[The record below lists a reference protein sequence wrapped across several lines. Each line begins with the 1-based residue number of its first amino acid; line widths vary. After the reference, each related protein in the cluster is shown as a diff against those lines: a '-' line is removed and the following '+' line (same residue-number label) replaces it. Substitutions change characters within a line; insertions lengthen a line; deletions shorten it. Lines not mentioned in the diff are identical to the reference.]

1 MELTFNK
8 PMEFKLNKAR
18 IIISPEDD
26 TITLLKNSEVHEISG
41 LPRLAYENKTYT
53 IDGDL
58 IKLIM
63 FIDKLVTNEQRE
75 LDIIRGTWKNNKN
88 ESLTD
93 HTIIDILGG
102 LDYSDDEVYTEG
114 GYELEGEQSV
124 ETINNI
130 KETLNEVEYN
140 PDKDIQDTEDELSK
154 ALVTIFKELN
164 KPKELS
170 KESIKLLKSIDSKI
184 SKAIDSINKTPKVR
198 ELQRATTGKTYT
210 EVDFNREITGQNLN
224 KLKLILKIK
233 RALILAG
240 VPGTGKTTI
249 MRALASVLTGN
260 TNSKYVEFIS
270 FNQHTSYSDFVSGL
284 TSVEGVWLKTFG
296 ALSRVCK
303 AAIDDPDNNYYLLI
317 DELSRGNTEA
327 IFGELMTAIEQ
338 RGIPIVTNNGDTLI
352 VPKNLYIIAT
362 MNITDKSTSRL
373 DVATADRFGYIEVEP
388 QTRSILERPEFKDV
402 EYKEELKSILE
413 LIDKINEEIR
423 KDSRLGEQFEVGPR
437 SLFSNISNKE
447 EFKLAIEYDLLPS
460 IDRRIRNMT
469 NKNSVKSYIEK
480 IREIING

>member
-8 PMEFKLNKAR
+8 PMEFKLNKAK
-18 IIISPEDD
+18 IIISPEDKK
-26 TITLLKNSEVHEISG
+26 ILILKNSEIPGVIGGKTEGNMI
-41 LPRLAYENKTYT
+41 YEFEDDIEVAIKRVDKAITDEERALN
-53 IDGDL
+53 L
-58 IKLIM
+58 IA
-63 FIDKLVTNEQRE
+63 D
-75 LDIIRGTWKNNKN
+75 TWKNNRN
-88 ESLTD
+88 ESLRTFIKYN
-93 HTIIDILGG
+93 TIQENLI
-102 LDYSDDEVYTEG
+102 EV
-114 GYELEGEQSV
+114 
-124 ETINNI
+124 
-130 KETLNEVEYN
+130 KEEM
-140 PDKDIQDTEDELSK
+140 DTGNQQNEDELSK
-154 ALVTIFKELN
+154 ALSTVFKELN

-170 KESIKLLKSIDSKI
+170 KESIKLLKSIDNKLTT
-184 SKAIDSINKTPKVR
+184 AIDSINKTPKVK
-198 ELQRATTGKTYT
+198 ETPRATTGKAYT
-210 EVDFNREITGQNLN
+210 EVDFNREITGQNLD

-233 RALILAG
+233 GALILAG

-260 TNSKYVEFIS
+260 TNSEYVEFIS

-296 ALSRVCK
+296 ALSRISK

-388 QTRSILERPEFKDV
+388 QTRSILERPEFKNV
-402 EYKEELKSILE
+402 EYKVELERILE

-437 SLFSNISNKE
+437 SLFSNISDKE
-447 EFKLAIEYDLLPS
+447 EFKLVIEYDLLPS

-480 IREIING
+480 IREIINGWNC

>member
-8 PMEFKLNKAR
+8 PMEFKLNKAK
-18 IIISPEDD
+18 IIISPEDKK
-26 TITLLKNSEVHEISG
+26 ILILKNSEIPGVIGGKTEGNMI
-41 LPRLAYENKTYT
+41 YEFEDDIEVAIKRVDKVITDEERALN
-53 IDGDL
+53 L
-58 IKLIM
+58 IA
-63 FIDKLVTNEQRE
+63 D
-75 LDIIRGTWKNNKN
+75 TWKNNRN
-88 ESLTD
+88 ESLRTF
-93 HTIIDILGG
+93 IKYNKIQENLI
-102 LDYSDDEVYTEG
+102 EV
-114 GYELEGEQSV
+114 
-124 ETINNI
+124 
-130 KETLNEVEYN
+130 KEEM
-140 PDKDIQDTEDELSK
+140 DTGNQQNEDELSK
-154 ALVTIFKELN
+154 ALYTVFKELN

-170 KESIKLLKSIDSKI
+170 EESIKLLKSIDNKI
-184 SKAIDSINKTPKVR
+184 SIAIDSINKTPKVK
-198 ELQRATTGKTYT
+198 ETPRATTGKAYT
-210 EVDFNREITGQNLN
+210 EVDFNREITGQNLD

-260 TNSKYVEFIS
+260 TNSEYVEFIS

-296 ALSRVCK
+296 ALSRISK

-388 QTRSILERPEFKDV
+388 QTRSILERPEFKNV
-402 EYKEELKSILE
+402 EYKVELERILE

>member
-8 PMEFKLNKAR
+8 PMEFKLDGAR
-18 IIISPEDD
+18 IVISPEDGRV
-26 TITLLKNSEVHEISG
+26 ILLKKSKLYDANGIAFEVDTNKNYFLNEG
-41 LPRLAYENKTYT
+41 LIEA
-53 IDGDL
+53 
-58 IKLIM
+58 IKR
-63 FIDKLVTNEQRE
+63 IDKFATHEERP
-75 LDIIRGTWKNNKN
+75 LDVIINTWKNNNN
-88 ESLTD
+88 ESLQD
-93 HTIIDILGG
+93 CAIIDIIGG
-102 LDYSDDEVYTEG
+102 LDYTKDEVYTEG
-114 GYELEGEQSV
+114 GYELGVEQSV
-124 ETINNI
+124 ETLNST
-130 KETLNEVEYN
+130 EEALNELEDN
-140 PDKDIQDTEDELSK
+140 LDKDIQNNEDELSK
-154 ALVTIFKELN
+154 ALATVFKELN

-170 KESIKLLKSIDSKI
+170 KESIKLLKSIDNKI
-184 SKAIDSINKTPKVR
+184 SIAIDTINKTHKVK
-198 ELQRATTGKTYT
+198 ETPRATTGKAYT

-224 KLKLILKIK
+224 KLKSILKIK

-260 TNSKYVEFIS
+260 TNSEYVEFIS

-296 ALSRVCK
+296 ALSRISK

-388 QTRSILERPEFKDV
+388 QTRSILERHEFKDV
-402 EYKEELKSILE
+402 EYRGELESILE

-447 EFKLAIEYDLLPS
+447 EFKLAIEYDLISS

-469 NKNSVKSYIEK
+469 NKSSVKSYIEK

>member
-18 IIISPEDD
+18 IIISPEDKK
-26 TITLLKNSEVHEISG
+26 ILILKNSEIPGVIGGKTEGNMI
-41 LPRLAYENKTYT
+41 YEFE
-53 IDGDL
+53 DGIEVAIKRVDKAITDEERALNL
-58 IKLIM
+58 IA
-63 FIDKLVTNEQRE
+63 D
-75 LDIIRGTWKNNKN
+75 TWKNNRD
-88 ESLTD
+88 ESLRTF
-93 HTIIDILGG
+93 IKYNKIQENLI
-102 LDYSDDEVYTEG
+102 EV
-114 GYELEGEQSV
+114 
-124 ETINNI
+124 
-130 KETLNEVEYN
+130 KEEM
-140 PDKDIQDTEDELSK
+140 DTGNQQNEDELSK
-154 ALVTIFKELN
+154 ALSTVFKELN

-170 KESIKLLKSIDSKI
+170 KESIKLLKSIDNKLTT
-184 SKAIDSINKTPKVR
+184 AIDSINKTPKVK
-198 ELQRATTGKTYT
+198 ETLRATTGKAYT
-210 EVDFNREITGQNLN
+210 EVDFNREITGQNLD

-233 RALILAG
+233 GALILAG

-260 TNSKYVEFIS
+260 TNSEYVEFIS
-270 FNQHTSYSDFVSGL
+270 FNQQTSYSDFISGL

-296 ALSRVCK
+296 ALSRISK

-373 DVATADRFGYIEVEP
+373 DLATADRFGYIEVEP

-469 NKNSVKSYIEK
+469 NKGSVKSYIKK

>member
-8 PMEFKLNKAR
+8 PMEFKLNKAK
-18 IIISPEDD
+18 IIISPEDKK
-26 TITLLKNSEVHEISG
+26 ILILKNSEIPGVIGGKTEGNMI
-41 LPRLAYENKTYT
+41 YEFEDDIEVAIKRVDKAITDEERVLN
-53 IDGDL
+53 L
-58 IKLIM
+58 IA
-63 FIDKLVTNEQRE
+63 D
-75 LDIIRGTWKNNKN
+75 TWKNDRN
-88 ESLTD
+88 ESLRTFIKYN
-93 HTIIDILGG
+93 TIQENLI
-102 LDYSDDEVYTEG
+102 EV
-114 GYELEGEQSV
+114 
-124 ETINNI
+124 
-130 KETLNEVEYN
+130 KEEMDAGNQQN
-140 PDKDIQDTEDELSK
+140 EDELSK
-154 ALVTIFKELN
+154 ALSTVFKELN

-170 KESIKLLKSIDSKI
+170 AESIKLLKSIDNKLTI
-184 SKAIDSINKTPKVR
+184 AIDSINKTPKVK
-198 ELQRATTGKTYT
+198 ETPRATTGKAYT

-249 MRALASVLTGN
+249 MRALASALTGN

-469 NKNSVKSYIEK
+469 NKGSVKSYIKK

>member
-1 MELTFNK
+1 MKFTFSK

-41 LPRLAYENKTYT
+41 LPRLAYENKTYN

-58 IKLIM
+58 IKLIT
-63 FIDKLVTNEQRE
+63 FIDKMVTNEQRE
-75 LDIIRGTWKNNKN
+75 LDIIRGTWKNDKN

-93 HTIIDILGG
+93 HTIIDKLGG
-102 LDYSDDEVYTEG
+102 LDYSDDEVED
-114 GYELEGEQSV
+114 
-124 ETINNI
+124 
-130 KETLNEVEYN
+130 N
-140 PDKDIQDTEDELSK
+140 PDKDTQDTEDELSK
-154 ALVTIFKELN
+154 ALVTVFKELN

-170 KESIKLLKSIDSKI
+170 KESIKLLKSIDNKLTT
-184 SKAIDSINKTPKVR
+184 AINSINKTPKVR
-198 ELQRATTGKTYT
+198 ETPRATTGKTYT

-260 TNSKYVEFIS
+260 TNSEYVEFIS
-270 FNQHTSYSDFVSGL
+270 FNQQTSYSDFISGL

-296 ALSRVCK
+296 ALSRISK

-402 EYKEELKSILE
+402 EYKGELESILE

-480 IREIING
+480 IREIINGWNC

>member
-8 PMEFKLNKAR
+8 PMEFKLNKAK
-18 IIISPEDD
+18 IIISPADKK
-26 TITLLKNSEVHEISG
+26 ILILKNSEIPGVIG
-41 LPRLAYENKTYT
+41 GKTDGNRIYEFEDD
-53 IDGDL
+53 IEVA
-58 IKLIM
+58 IKRV
-63 FIDKLVTNEQRE
+63 DKAITDEERE
-75 LDIIRGTWKNNKN
+75 LNLIADTWKNNRD
-88 ESLTD
+88 ESLRTFIKYN
-93 HTIIDILGG
+93 TIQENLI
-102 LDYSDDEVYTEG
+102 EV
-114 GYELEGEQSV
+114 
-124 ETINNI
+124 
-130 KETLNEVEYN
+130 KEEM
-140 PDKDIQDTEDELSK
+140 DTGNQQNEDELSK
-154 ALVTIFKELN
+154 ALSTVFKELN

-170 KESIKLLKSIDSKI
+170 KESIKLLKSIDNKLTT
-184 SKAIDSINKTPKVR
+184 AIDSINKTPKVK
-198 ELQRATTGKTYT
+198 ETPRATTGKAYT
-210 EVDFNREITGQNLN
+210 EVDFNREITGQNLD

-233 RALILAG
+233 GALILAG

-260 TNSKYVEFIS
+260 TNSEYVEFIS
-270 FNQHTSYSDFVSGL
+270 FNQQTSYSDFISGL

-296 ALSRVCK
+296 ALSRISK

-373 DVATADRFGYIEVEP
+373 DLATADRFGYIEVEP
-388 QTRSILERPEFKDV
+388 QTRSILERPEFKNV
-402 EYKEELKSILE
+402 EYKVELERILE

>member
-75 LDIIRGTWKNNKN
+75 LDIIRGTWKNDKN

-102 LDYSDDEVYTEG
+102 LDYSDDEVED
-114 GYELEGEQSV
+114 
-124 ETINNI
+124 
-130 KETLNEVEYN
+130 N
-140 PDKDIQDTEDELSK
+140 PDKDTQDTEDELSK
-154 ALVTIFKELN
+154 ALETVFKELN

-198 ELQRATTGKTYT
+198 ELQRETTGKTYT

-469 NKNSVKSYIEK
+469 NKGSVKSYIKK

>member
-41 LPRLAYENKTYT
+41 LPRLAYENKTYN

-75 LDIIRGTWKNNKN
+75 LDIIRGTWKNDKN

-102 LDYSDDEVYTEG
+102 LDYSDDEVED
-114 GYELEGEQSV
+114 
-124 ETINNI
+124 
-130 KETLNEVEYN
+130 N
-140 PDKDIQDTEDELSK
+140 PDKDTQDTEDELSK
-154 ALVTIFKELN
+154 ALVTVFKELN

-469 NKNSVKSYIEK
+469 NKGSVKSYIKK

>member
-18 IIISPEDD
+18 IIISPEDN
-26 TITLLKNSEVHEISG
+26 TITLLKNSEVYEISG
-41 LPRLAYENKTYT
+41 LPRLADENKTYN

-58 IKLIM
+58 IKLIT
-63 FIDKLVTNEQRE
+63 FIDKMVTNEQRE
-75 LDIIRGTWKNNKN
+75 LDIIRGTWKNDKN

-102 LDYSDDEVYTEG
+102 LDYSDDEVED
-114 GYELEGEQSV
+114 
-124 ETINNI
+124 
-130 KETLNEVEYN
+130 N
-140 PDKDIQDTEDELSK
+140 PDKDTQDTEDELSK
-154 ALVTIFKELN
+154 ALVTVFKELN

-198 ELQRATTGKTYT
+198 ETPRATTGKTYT

-260 TNSKYVEFIS
+260 TNSEYVEFIS
-270 FNQHTSYSDFVSGL
+270 FNQQTSYSDFISGL

-296 ALSRVCK
+296 ALSRISK

-388 QTRSILERPEFKDV
+388 QTRSILERPEFKNV

-469 NKNSVKSYIEK
+469 NKGSVKSYIKK

>member
-8 PMEFKLNKAR
+8 PMEFKLNKAK
-18 IIISPEDD
+18 IIISPEDKK
-26 TITLLKNSEVHEISG
+26 ILILKNSEIPGVIGGKAEGNMI
-41 LPRLAYENKTYT
+41 YEFEDDIEVAIKRVDKAITDEERALN
-53 IDGDL
+53 L
-58 IKLIM
+58 IA
-63 FIDKLVTNEQRE
+63 D
-75 LDIIRGTWKNNKN
+75 TWKNNRN
-88 ESLTD
+88 ESLRTF
-93 HTIIDILGG
+93 IKYNKIQENLI
-102 LDYSDDEVYTEG
+102 EV
-114 GYELEGEQSV
+114 
-124 ETINNI
+124 
-130 KETLNEVEYN
+130 KEEM
-140 PDKDIQDTEDELSK
+140 DTGNQQNEDELSK
-154 ALVTIFKELN
+154 ALYTVFKELN

-170 KESIKLLKSIDSKI
+170 KESIKLLKSIDNKLTT
-184 SKAIDSINKTPKVR
+184 AIDSINKTPKVK
-198 ELQRATTGKTYT
+198 ETPRATTGKAYT
-210 EVDFNREITGQNLN
+210 EVDFNREITGQNLD

-233 RALILAG
+233 GALILAG

-260 TNSKYVEFIS
+260 TNSEYVEFIS
-270 FNQHTSYSDFVSGL
+270 FNQQTSYSDFISGL

-296 ALSRVCK
+296 ALSRISK

-373 DVATADRFGYIEVEP
+373 DLATADRFGYIEVKP

-402 EYKEELKSILE
+402 EYKEELRDILE

-480 IREIING
+480 IREIINGWNC

>member
-8 PMEFKLNKAR
+8 PMEFKLNKAK
-18 IIISPEDD
+18 IIISPEDKK
-26 TITLLKNSEVHEISG
+26 ILILKNSEIPGVIGGKTEGNMI
-41 LPRLAYENKTYT
+41 YEFEDDIEVAIKRVDKAITDEERALN
-53 IDGDL
+53 L
-58 IKLIM
+58 IA
-63 FIDKLVTNEQRE
+63 D
-75 LDIIRGTWKNNKN
+75 TWKNNRN
-88 ESLTD
+88 ESLRTFIKYN
-93 HTIIDILGG
+93 TIQENLI
-102 LDYSDDEVYTEG
+102 EV
-114 GYELEGEQSV
+114 
-124 ETINNI
+124 
-130 KETLNEVEYN
+130 KEEM
-140 PDKDIQDTEDELSK
+140 DTGNQQNEDELSK
-154 ALVTIFKELN
+154 ALSTVFKELN

-170 KESIKLLKSIDSKI
+170 KESIKLLKSIDNKI
-184 SKAIDSINKTPKVR
+184 SIAIDSINKTPKVK
-198 ELQRATTGKTYT
+198 ETPRATTGKAYT

-224 KLKLILKIK
+224 RLKLILKIK

-260 TNSKYVEFIS
+260 TNSEYVEFIS

-296 ALSRVCK
+296 ALSRISK

-388 QTRSILERPEFKDV
+388 QTRSILERPEFKNV
-402 EYKEELKSILE
+402 EYKVELERILE

-437 SLFSNISNKE
+437 SLFSNISDKE